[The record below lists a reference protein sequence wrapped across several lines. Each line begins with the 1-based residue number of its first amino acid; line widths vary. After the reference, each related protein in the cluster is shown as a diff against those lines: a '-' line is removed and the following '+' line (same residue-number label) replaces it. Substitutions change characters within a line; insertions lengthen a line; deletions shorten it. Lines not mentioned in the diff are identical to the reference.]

1 MPTDFWI
8 SAEIS
13 GKSECYRWLDTNQTS
28 GTRSAVLLL
37 RNAVEWCTAAAQPSV
52 AALSSCRTRPGR
64 RRWKRLLSYLS
75 SPLLTYCICLAGC
88 AAHKLSLYSVHCSVH
103 LRLDR
108 FIVRVQQGDQA
119 IKLSQLVQILILH
132 FHVGRRRAL

>member
-52 AALSSCRTRPGR
+52 AVLSSGSTRPGR

-75 SPLLTYCICLAGC
+75 SPLLTYCLCLAGC
-88 AAHKLSLYSVHCSVH
+88 AAQRRYSVQCSVQ

-132 FHVGRRRAL
+132 FQVGRRRAL